1 MAGRFS
7 TPMIGPNVTGDL
19 HLGHALM
26 AFVEDSLVR
35 FHRQEGREVH
45 YIPGMDH
52 AGIGMYSVVM
62 ANPGYRPEL
71 PIGPRL
77 NAWAL
82 EHRNILREQLRA
94 LDLACDWERETYT
107 LEPRY
112 RRLVRATFHRLAE
125 AGLLYRQRKVVH
137 WCPGCGT
144 TISDIECERA
154 TAQRR
159 VALLPVGV
167 GARRWVV
174 EWPAPE
180 LLPGAVA
187 CQLPLEAPDGATAVV
202 PGLPRPLAVLP
213 GAAPRLLVPG
223 HDPGDH
229 ELAVGAGLPVV
240 EVLDGAGRSLLPESA
255 GLDREELRSW
265 VLERWH
271 LKSVLRQVEV
281 WRCARCDTE
290 LIGRLTWQWFLR
302 MRPLLDPV
310 MADIRSGAV
319 RFLPESTSR
328 EALDWMARA
337 EDWCLSRQVPWG
349 HHVPARVCR
358 RCAGWTT
365 QRLRC
370 CPECDGPL
378 DVERDVLDT
387 WFSASLWPVGTA
399 GWPDEEELRR
409 LYPWSVITSGR
420 DILFFFYVRMLT
432 MSRFVMDAYPTST
445 CYSHGLVVS
454 ADGTKMSKSRGN
466 TVTVVQALA
475 THHVDVLRTALLA
488 GCSGVRDVRLRDQ
501 LFERAQG
508 LRDRLLDVERTALA
522 GLPDADGLTDWCRST
537 VADAR
542 GRLAGALDRFA
553 YAEAVDA
560 AAAVCDRVVRRWL
573 RVRAGGGGGSEG
585 AERAFVGELGRLFEP
600 FMPDA
605 GGRLQRLG
613 RPAAAAPDP
622 SRVRA
627 VERFVAAVEE
637 LEQLRGAVGIN
648 TVDPVWLTMPE
659 ADRAA
664 LERER
669 WLTSATRLR
678 LVLDGAAAAGA
689 VPWRSTRAPGVVLW
703 LPAGRAARLRGEAI
717 RRLRSEANELR
728 RLRRRTSALADPP
741 AGLAARRDELAAR
754 AEALRA
760 NAGSAEA

>member
-1 MAGRFS
+1 
-7 TPMIGPNVTGDL
+7 
-19 HLGHALM
+19 
-26 AFVEDSLVR
+26 
-35 FHRQEGREVH
+35 
-45 YIPGMDH
+45 
-52 AGIGMYSVVM
+52 
-62 ANPGYRPEL
+62 
-71 PIGPRL
+71 
-77 NAWAL
+77 
-82 EHRNILREQLRA
+82 
-94 LDLACDWERETYT
+94 
-107 LEPRY
+107 
-112 RRLVRATFHRLAE
+112 
-125 AGLLYRQRKVVH
+125 
-137 WCPGCGT
+137 
-144 TISDIECERA
+144 
-154 TAQRR
+154 
-159 VALLPVGV
+159 
-167 GARRWVV
+167 
-174 EWPAPE
+174 
-180 LLPGAVA
+180 
-187 CQLPLEAPDGATAVV
+187 
-202 PGLPRPLAVLP
+202 PLAVLP
-213 GAAPRLLVPG
+213 GTAPRLLVPG

-229 ELAVGAGLPVV
+229 ALAVDAGLPVV

-255 GLDREELRSW
+255 GLGREELRSW
-265 VLERWH
+265 VLERWN
-271 LKSVLRQVEV
+271 LKSVVRQVEV
-281 WRCARCDTE
+281 LRCARCDTE
-290 LIGRLTWQWFLR
+290 LMGRLTWQWFLR

-319 RFLPESTSR
+319 RFLPESTTR

-399 GWPDEEELRR
+399 GWPDEEELHRF
-409 LYPWSVITSGR
+409 YPWSAITSGR

-432 MSRFVMDAYPTST
+432 MSRFVMGAYPTSA

-466 TVTVVQALA
+466 TVTVPRSLA
-475 THHVDVLRTALLA
+475 AHHADVLRTALLA

-501 LFERAQG
+501 LFERAQE

-522 GLPDADGLTDWCRST
+522 GLPDADGLTDWCRGR

-542 GRLAGALDRFA
+542 ARLADALDRFA

-560 AAAVCDRVVRRWL
+560 VAGVCDRVVRRWL

-585 AERAFVGELGRLFEP
+585 AERALVGELGRLFEP

-605 GGRLQRLG
+605 GSRLQRLG
-613 RPAAAAPDP
+613 RSAAAAPDP

-627 VERFVAAVEE
+627 VERFMAAVEE

-648 TVDPVWLTMPE
+648 TVDPVWLAMPE
-659 ADRAA
+659 ADRVV

-669 WLTSATRLR
+669 WLTSVTRLR
-678 LVLDGAAAAGA
+678 LVLDGAATAGA
-689 VPWRSTRAPGVVLW
+689 VPWRSTRAPGAVLW

-717 RRLRSEANELR
+717 RRLRSEGNELR
-728 RLRRRTSALADPP
+728 RLRRRTSALAD
-741 AGLAARRDELAAR
+741 
-754 AEALRA
+754 
-760 NAGSAEA
+760 